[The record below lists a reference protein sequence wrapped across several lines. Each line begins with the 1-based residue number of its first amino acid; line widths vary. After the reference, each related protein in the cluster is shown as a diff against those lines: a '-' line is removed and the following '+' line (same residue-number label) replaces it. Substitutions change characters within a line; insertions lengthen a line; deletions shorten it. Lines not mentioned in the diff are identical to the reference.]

1 MAKPKHN
8 SASNIKQMLAA
19 ALLPLFVLAISG
31 CSLIPGDVINT
42 LPGLTSEITASTSEA
57 PVVSSPLLITE
68 IMSTNQS
75 TLQIADLVTTD
86 WIEIFNSGDSAINL
100 QGYFLSDK
108 LKDPKAWVFPSVT
121 IQPGKYLV
129 IYASG
134 LEATD
139 QSDAAGE
146 IHANFRLNGD
156 GDELVL
162 TSPTGQALARL
173 AIPALPADISYG
185 MLDTADSAESPY
197 YYFGEPTPGAANGM
211 DGKETAAA
219 AIPEIKYDL
228 VINEYMTDNQS
239 MTDNDGDLPDWI
251 ELLNTGSTPVS
262 LLGFTLSDNPDDSQ
276 KWEFPDV
283 TMNPGEFLVVWLSGK
298 ETTYDPAQPQTLQAP
313 FKLGKDDTELIMADV
328 KGNLVIRQTIKDL
341 PPNVSLGRKNGELAT
356 WLYYPRAT
364 PGDFNTTAGFAEISG
379 AISLKNRGIW
389 INEVLA
395 QDSQMTSDGKVKNPD
410 WIELYNGTSETVSL
424 EGFGL
429 SDSKQEPYLMTLTG
443 LRIEPGQYLVVE
455 PEGFGLNI
463 LDETIYLTSPDQ
475 GLADWFRTG
484 ALGNG
489 ISSGRGNS
497 DGDDPA
503 DTRYFYTSPTR
514 GQPNNTSKGYQA
526 VAMAP
531 EISVT
536 QVSGSQVFTGLYI
549 SEPVQVELS
558 SRQSGAVIRYTL
570 DGSQPGASSAIYES
584 PLTISKNT
592 VICCRAEM
600 PESLPSAV
608 MTRTLLADEPH
619 DLPIVSIAIKPDHL
633 TGASQGLWTNYT
645 QDLEHPAEISYY
657 ETDGTHGVYFT
668 AGIALHGS
676 FSRKETQKSLE
687 LNLREL
693 YGDGQVIYPFFPD
706 NKVSTYK
713 RLILRTSGQD
723 WKYTKL
729 RDAFMS
735 EVVEDDLNIDTMD
748 WRPCVLYVN
757 GEYYG
762 LYEIRENIDEYYM
775 AAHYG
780 TDPDNVDIIK
790 GNGIMLSGTRDKW
803 QELQDY
809 VKAHDLQNDLEAYQY
824 VLSQIDESSLMDWL
838 IAQTFFNNLDSG
850 NKKFWRQNTEGSQWH
865 WAFFDLDWAMFPSTY
880 TKNILKNDLLDP
892 NGHGQQN
899 LFSSRLQVKL
909 MENPEFREAFIE
921 RYAWCINNTFATERM
936 LGILDNMTAVIS
948 SEMPLQIARWGKP
961 SSVSAWENNVA
972 TLRRITSEKRARVQ
986 IILQE
991 TFNLSASRMH
1001 ELFPEDY

>member
-1 MAKPKHN
+1 MARPKHN
-8 SASNIKQMLAA
+8 SALNIKQMLAA

-31 CSLIPGDVINT
+31 CSFIPDDIVNT
-42 LPGLTSEITASTSEA
+42 LPDLTSEITTSTSEA

-75 TLQIADLVTTD
+75 TLQTADLGTPD
-86 WIEIFNSGDSAINL
+86 WIEIFNSGNSAINL

-121 IQPGKYLV
+121 LQPGKYLV
-129 IYASG
+129 VYASG

-156 GDELVL
+156 GDELIL

-197 YYFGEPTPGAANGM
+197 YYFGKPTPGAANGM
-211 DGKETAAA
+211 DGKETAAE

-228 VINEYMTDNQS
+228 VVNEYMTDNQS
-239 MTDNDGDLPDWI
+239 WTDADGDLPDWI
-251 ELLNTGSTPVS
+251 ELLNTGSTAIS
-262 LLGFTLSDNPDDSQ
+262 LLGFTLSDNPDDLE
-276 KWEFPDV
+276 KWAFPDV
-283 TMNPGEFLVVWLSGK
+283 TVQPGECLVVWLSGK
-298 ETTYDPAQPQTLQAP
+298 ESAYDPAQPLSLQAP
-313 FKLGKDDTELIMADV
+313 FKLGSTDAEILIRDV
-328 KGNLVIRQTIKDL
+328 KGNLVIRQAIENL
-341 PPNVSLGRKNGELAT
+341 PPNVSLGRKNGEPET
-356 WLYYPRAT
+356 WLYYPKST
-364 PGDFNTTAGFAEISG
+364 PGELNTTTGFPSIEG
-379 AISLKNRGIW
+379 AIALKNRGVW

-395 QDSQMTSDGKVKNPD
+395 QDSQMTLDGRLGNSD

-424 EGFGL
+424 EGYGL
-429 SDSKQEPYLMTLTG
+429 SDSKQKPYLMTLTG
-443 LRIEPGQYLVVE
+443 LSIEPGQYLVVE
-455 PEGFGLNI
+455 PDGFGLNI
-463 LDETIYLTSPDQ
+463 LDETIYLTSPGQ
-475 GLADWFRTG
+475 GLTDWFRTG

-497 DGDDPA
+497 KGDDPA

-514 GQPNNTSKGYQA
+514 GEANTSKGFQT
-526 VAMAP
+526 VALAP

-536 QVSGSQVFTGLYI
+536 QEDGKQAFTGLYI
-549 SEPVQVELS
+549 SAPVQVVLT

-570 DGSQPGASSAIYES
+570 DGSQPDASSAVYEK
-584 PLTISKNT
+584 PLAVSKNT

-600 PESLPSAV
+600 PGSLPSSAI
-608 MTRTLLADEPH
+608 TRTLLADKPH
-619 DLPIVSIAIKPDHL
+619 DLPVVSVAIKQDQL
-633 TGASQGLWTNYT
+633 TGASHGLWTNYT
-645 QDLEHPAEISYY
+645 QDLEYPAEISYY
-657 ETDGTHGVYFT
+657 ETDGTHGVDFT
-668 AGIALHGS
+668 AGLALHGS
-676 FSRKETQKSLE
+676 YSRAETQKSLE

-706 NKVSTYK
+706 NKVSTFK
-713 RLILRTSGQD
+713 RLILRTSSQD

-729 RDAFMS
+729 RDAFMA

-748 WRPCVLYVN
+748 WRSCVLYVN

-775 AAHYG
+775 EAHYG

-803 QELQDY
+803 QALQDY
-809 VKAHDLQNDLEAYQY
+809 VKDHDLKNDLEAYQY

-838 IAQTFFNNLDSG
+838 IAETFFNNLDSG

-865 WAFFDLDWAMFPSTY
+865 WAFYDLDWAMFPSTY

-909 MENPEFREAFIE
+909 MENPDFREAFIE
-921 RYAWCINNTFATERM
+921 RYAWCLNNTFATERM
-936 LGILDNMTAVIS
+936 LGILDSMAAVIS

>member
-1 MAKPKHN
+1 MTKPEHHSTLKM
-8 SASNIKQMLAA
+8 KQMLAA
-19 ALLPLFVLAISG
+19 TLLLFFILVISG
-31 CSLIPGDVINT
+31 CSLIPEDMINT
-42 LPGLTSEITASTSEA
+42 LPSLTSEITTSTSES
-57 PVVSSPLLITE
+57 PIVGSPLLISE
-68 IMSTNQS
+68 IMTTNQS
-75 TLQIADLVTTD
+75 TLQTADLGTPD
-86 WIEIFNSGDSAINL
+86 WIEIFNSGNESINL

-108 LKDPKAWVFPSVT
+108 LKNPKTWTFPSVT

-129 IYASG
+129 VYASG
-134 LEATD
+134 LEATA

-156 GDELVL
+156 GDELIL

-173 AIPALPADISYG
+173 TIPALPADISYG
-185 MLDTADSAESPY
+185 LLDTADSAQSPY

-211 DGKETAAA
+211 DGKETASA
-219 AIPEIKYDL
+219 AIPEIHYDL

-239 MTDNDGDLPDWI
+239 WTDTEGDLPDWI
-251 ELLNTGSTPVS
+251 ELLNTGSTPLN
-262 LLGFTLSDNPDDSQ
+262 LLGFALSDNPDDPE

-283 TMNPGEFLVVWLSGK
+283 TVKPGECLVVWLSGK
-298 ETTYDPAQPQTLQAP
+298 VSDFDPSQPQSLQAP
-313 FKLGKDDTELIMADV
+313 FKIGDTDTEILISDV
-328 KGNLVIRQTIKDL
+328 KGNLVVRQAIEDL
-341 PPNVSLGRKNGELAT
+341 PPNVSLGRKNGDLAT
-356 WLYYPRAT
+356 WLYYPKST
-364 PGDFNTTAGFAEISG
+364 PGELNTTTGFPAIEG
-379 AISLKNRGIW
+379 AIALKNRGIW

-395 QDSQMTSDGKVKNPD
+395 QDSQMTLEGKASNAD
-410 WIELYNGTSETVSL
+410 WIELYNSTSETVSL
-424 EGFGL
+424 EGYGL
-429 SDSKQEPYLMTLTG
+429 SDNKQEPYLMTLTG
-443 LRIEPGQYLVVE
+443 VAIEPGQYLVLE

-475 GLADWFRTG
+475 GLTDWFRAG
-484 ALGNG
+484 VLSNG

-497 DGDDPA
+497 GDDPA
-503 DTRYFYTSPTR
+503 DTRYFYTSPTK
-514 GQPNNTSKGYQA
+514 GQANTSTGYQT
-526 VAMAP
+526 VALAP
-531 EISVT
+531 EISITQGTDSQAVT
-536 QVSGSQVFTGLYI
+536 SLYI
-549 SEPVQVELS
+549 SGPVQVELTS
-558 SRQSGAVIRYTL
+558 QQPGAVIRYTL
-570 DGSQPGASSAIYES
+570 DGSQPAAGSAVYEN
-584 PLTISKNT
+584 PLTISQNT
-592 VICCRAEM
+592 VICCRTEIQG
-600 PESLPSAV
+600 SLASTIV
-608 MTRTLLADEPH
+608 TRTLLADEPH
-619 DLPIVSIAIKPDHL
+619 DLPVVSIAIKQDHL
-633 TGASQGLWTNYT
+633 TGSTQGLWTNFT
-645 QDLEHPAEISYY
+645 QDLEYPAKISYY
-657 ETDGTHGVYFT
+657 ETDGTPGIDFT

-676 FSRKETQKSLE
+676 YSRTEIQKSLE

-706 NKVSTYK
+706 NKVSTFK
-713 RLILRTSGQD
+713 RLILRTSSQD

-735 EVVEDDLNIDTMD
+735 EVVEDDMNIDTMD
-748 WRPCVLYVN
+748 WRACVLYVN

-809 VKAHDLQNDLEAYQY
+809 VKDHDLKNDLEAYQH

-838 IAQTFFNNLDSG
+838 IAETFFNNLDSG

-880 TKNILKNDLLDP
+880 TINILKYDLLDP

-921 RYAWCINNTFATERM
+921 RYAWCLNNTFATERM
-936 LGILDNMTAVIS
+936 LGILDSMTAAIS

-961 SSVSAWENNVA
+961 STISAWENNVA
-972 TLRRITSEKRARVQ
+972 TLRRITSEKRARMQ
-986 IILQE
+986 IILQD